1 MRGKKC
7 SILSEV
13 DMQAVSTRS
22 AQSLGMRGHKSM
34 FPDVGHVV
42 VALGIP
48 WEAGKSSCFQ
58 P

>member
-13 DMQAVSTRS
+13 DMQAVSTRR

-42 VALGIP
+42 VVLGIP
-48 WEAGKSSCFQ
+48 WMAGTSTFFQ